1 MVNKLGN
8 LPKQI
13 KKHLLLIKDIRKYIE
28 NKEIIGITAQ
38 NTTKLEII
46 KFVQKVVNDLD
57 GNIYI
62 TGRDI
67 KTRYRKDL
75 EPTKKMLENIEIKK
89 DLTGMENIEIALQ
102 KKRRKLT
109 EEIEK
114 YIEILNLSKIIHE
127 KTSEYN
133 KLELQNLDI
142 IRAIIYD
149 AKIIILDE
157 PECCENL
164 KGKKEFRKTL
174 ENFLLHS
181 DIIIFFVADDYKSL
195 VHNCNKIV
203 QLEKAKIDRIH
214 ILGSFDEI
222 EEREKSKN

>member
-28 NKEIIGITAQ
+28 NKEIIGITTK

-62 TGRDI
+62 TGRNI
-67 KTRYRKDL
+67 KNRYRKEL
-75 EPTKKMLENIEIKK
+75 EPTKKMLENVEIQK
-89 DLTGMENIEIALQ
+89 DLTGMENIEIILQ
-102 KKRRKLT
+102 KKRKKIT
-109 EEIEK
+109 EELQE

-127 KTSEYN
+127 KTSEYS
-133 KLELQNLDI
+133 KVELQNLDI

-157 PECCENL
+157 PECCESL
-164 KGKKEFRKTL
+164 KDKKEFRESL
-174 ENFLLHS
+174 RNFISHS
-181 DIIIFFVADDYKSL
+181 DIIIFFVAEEKEML
-195 VHNCNKIV
+195 LHTCNKII
-203 QLEKAKIDRIH
+203 QLEKSKIDRIH
-214 ILGSFDEI
+214 ILESFEEI
-222 EEREKSKN
+222 EERENSKN